1 MEYITTAERIGMKKG
16 MEKGRLESTQEDV
29 IDAVEAKFDEIPED
43 IANTIKEIKDMDL
56 LKSLHKKAIKAK
68 TLDEFRSTL
77 EAIKEK

>member
-1 MEYITTAERIGMKKG
+1 
-16 MEKGRLESTQEDV
+16 
-29 IDAVEAKFDEIPED
+29 
-43 IANTIKEIKDMDL
+43 MDL